1 MRYLFSE
8 QNAAL
13 LHTHTHTRKSNFR
26 AAYMILFLLIVASFS
41 CEKADLQEKEA
52 DIEYTQLA
60 YQGNNVDNL
69 TNATIDVQ
77 VEDGML
83 SFPDV
88 NAFYRAQ
95 TIIGNSDDA
104 TFLQWSKDRGFM
116 SLWEEYSQV
125 LEQFEEL
132 KAYSDEF
139 LSAYPKGKYRLE
151 LYEDAYLLVP
161 FLNGR
166 SLSAL
171 VNTEGMVLIADQLH
185 YFSDEYHV
193 LVANKDKNLLRE
205 VLQAPAK
212 DWNSEETG
220 IVVTF
225 QEQDSEVLEKVQV
238 KYVNCPSEGVAHREE
253 IGSGSNRKLMVCEM
267 FTYIFTTEW
276 SSTVIQYNASL
287 RLKLYNYYRS
297 GWSWQLTPV
306 DLETVKPPNTGGRF
320 VRELY
325 SGNTFIVS
333 QQLFISSAAVDN
345 TYSNVQTV
353 DNLVAALVIYSTP
366 GLSQSRFFDQGLRM
380 RGFRTGSSVTNPNLD
395 ITVGCN

>member
-1 MRYLFSE
+1 
-8 QNAAL
+8 
-13 LHTHTHTRKSNFR
+13 
-26 AAYMILFLLIVASFS
+26 MILFLLIVASFS
-41 CEKADLQEKEA
+41 CEKADLQEVES
-52 DIEYTQLA
+52 DIEYTQLT
-60 YQGNNVDNL
+60 YHGNNVDNL

-139 LSAYPKGKYRLE
+139 LSAYPQGKYWLE
-151 LYEDAYLLVP
+151 LDDDAYRLVP
-161 FLNGR
+161 FLDGR

-193 LVANKDKNLLRE
+193 LVANKDKNLLQE
-205 VLQAPAK
+205 VLQAPSK

-225 QEQDSEVLEKVQV
+225 QKQGTETLKQVQV
-238 KYVNCPSEGVAHREE
+238 KFVNCPSEGVALQQI
-253 IGSGSNRKLMVCEM
+253 IGSGSNRERLVCEM

-306 DLETVKPPNTGGRF
+306 DFETELFSNGGRF
-320 VRELY
+320 VQQLY
-325 SGNTFIVS
+325 SGNTLIFNQPLSIA
-333 QQLFISSAAVDN
+333 SAAVDN
-345 TYSNVQTV
+345 TYSNVATV
-353 DNLVAALVIYSTP
+353 DNLVVALQVFSTP
-366 GLSQSRFFDQGLRM
+366 GRGQVRFFDQGVQM
-380 RGFRTGSSVTNPNLD
+380 RGFRTGDFVTNPNLD

>member
-13 LHTHTHTRKSNFR
+13 LHTHTRKSNFR
-26 AAYMILFLLIVASFS
+26 SAYMILLLLIVASFS
-41 CEKADLQEKEA
+41 CEKADLQEVEPEV
-52 DIEYTQLA
+52 EYTQLT
-60 YQGNNVDNL
+60 YHGNNVDNL

-88 NAFYRAQ
+88 NAFYHAQ

-104 TFLQWSKDRGFM
+104 TFLQWSKDRGYK
-116 SLWEEYSQV
+116 SLWEEYSLV
-125 LEQFEEL
+125 LEEFNQL
-132 KAYSDEF
+132 KEYSDKF
-139 LSAYPKGKYRLE
+139 LSAYPKGKYWLA

-205 VLQAPAK
+205 VLQAPTN

-225 QEQDSEVLEKVQV
+225 QEQSTETLKQVQV
-238 KYVNCPSEGVAHREE
+238 KYENCPSEGVAHRQT
-253 IGSGSNRKLMVCEM
+253 IGTGSNRKLMVFEM
-267 FTYIFTTEW
+267 FTYLFNTNW
-276 SSTVIQYNASL
+276 SSTVVRREAVL
-287 RLKLYNYYRS
+287 RLNMFNYFRS
-297 GWSWQLTPV
+297 GWSWQPDAV
-306 DLETVKPPNTGGRF
+306 DFRTERYSNGGRF

-325 SGNTFIVS
+325 SNNNLIF
-333 QQLFISSAAVDN
+333 SSAILVSDEAVDGEFLGV
-345 TYSNVQTV
+345 SFA
-353 DNLVAALVIYSTP
+353 DNLVAVISSLTSP
-366 GLSQSRFFDQGLRM
+366 TVSQRSFFDQGLQTRCL
-380 RGFRTGSSVTNPNLD
+380 RTGDSVTNPNLD